1 MGSGDRSDDCLKLG
15 AWKTLR
21 LVREARKKDYGK
33 LVQKFLALA
42 FLETGANRVTDRAVQ
57 GIDLEVVLA
66 DRSVAFEVKTTA
78 GSGIS
83 VSSKDF
89 DGLQARREEG
99 FHTMLA
105 VLGGQLTDEWLFLPV
120 PGTDLRADMRFEI
133 NRMSPFADQELSQ
146 LVQVSFEQMVID
158 HGQEAIRGGQVA
170 LNRILEAYANYAIA

>member
-1 MGSGDRSDDCLKLG
+1 LKLG

-21 LVREARKKDYGK
+21 LVREARNKDYGK
-33 LVQKFLALA
+33 LTQKFLALA
-42 FLETGANRVTDRAVQ
+42 FLDIGANRVTDRAVQ

-66 DRSVAFEVKTTA
+66 DRNLAFEVKTTA
-78 GSGIS
+78 GSGVY
-83 VSSKDF
+83 VSSKDL

-99 FHTMLA
+99 FGTMLA

-133 NRMSPFADQELSQ
+133 NRMSPFADKALSQ
-146 LVQVSFEQMVID
+146 LIQVSFEKMVVD
-158 HGQEAIRGGQVA
+158 YGEEAIKGSQPA